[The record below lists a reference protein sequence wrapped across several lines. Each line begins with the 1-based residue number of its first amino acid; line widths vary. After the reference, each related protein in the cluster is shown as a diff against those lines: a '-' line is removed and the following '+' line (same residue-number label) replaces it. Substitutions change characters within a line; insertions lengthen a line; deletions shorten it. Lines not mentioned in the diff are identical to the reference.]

1 MKRACSRFYM
11 APLSQNP
18 GRLKKNLFKHLR
30 SRVVALAADAAADE
44 MASCEILRSAH
55 LSLNTED
62 NQPMLPNLRSEVDNR
77 LRVGHCS
84 GATWVFQLTQAA
96 AAEA

>member
-1 MKRACSRFYM
+1 M

-30 SRVVALAADAAADE
+30 SRRVVALAADAAADE